1 MRSRRPP
8 PVTSSFILLILIL
21 LGMQIRGWSHT
32 PVSGIKTEAGHLTHQ
47 DGGKHVFYPTCLF
60 HYQYPALGLHASW
73 CHSDSEL
80 IIYWCLATSQWE
92 ASAPGLDQ
100 SEGSWIWSSGLSLIW
115 ITEPGSA
122 GGARGGGRPIA
133 GPAHI
138 RLRSER
144 SCKHVSLG
152 TKSST
157 LLIRPCVLI
166 PI

>member
-1 MRSRRPP
+1 MSSINFAKHYSLVWVWPTHSVVRSRRPP

-80 IIYWCLATSQWE
+80 IILTIYPLPLDYWGYPWNIYVIPNIFMLPPLGHLWTGINEATPLQINRN
-92 ASAPGLDQ
+92 L
-100 SEGSWIWSSGLSLIW
+100 
-115 ITEPGSA
+115 
-122 GGARGGGRPIA
+122 
-133 GPAHI
+133 
-138 RLRSER
+138 
-144 SCKHVSLG
+144 
-152 TKSST
+152 
-157 LLIRPCVLI
+157 
-166 PI
+166 